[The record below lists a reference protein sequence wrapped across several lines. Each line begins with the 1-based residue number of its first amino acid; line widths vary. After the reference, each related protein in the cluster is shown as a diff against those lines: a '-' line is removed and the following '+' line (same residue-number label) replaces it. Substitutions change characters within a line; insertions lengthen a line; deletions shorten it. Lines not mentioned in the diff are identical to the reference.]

1 MATCKFST
9 PNFNQQFKVAFLIYL
24 RQVVMLLQIQY
35 HYSIKIHDTK
45 IYIVNYPGLNHQV
58 ISVQEDLK
66 ATGFTLFTLRSNIYL
81 ASFQQSTVTFHTLD
95 IMSNKSLVS
104 LQELKHS
111 LISDFISLP
120 EFSLFEEALAFYS

>member
-1 MATCKFST
+1 MATCKFYT
-9 PNFNQQFKVAFLIYL
+9 PNFNQHFKVAFLIYL

-66 ATGFTLFTLRSNIYL
+66 ATGFTLFTLRNNIYL

-120 EFSLFEEALAFYS
+120 EFSLFEEALPFYS

>member
-9 PNFNQQFKVAFLIYL
+9 PNFNQHFKVAFLIYL

-81 ASFQQSTVTFHTLD
+81 ASFQQNTVTFHTLD
-95 IMSNKSLVS
+95 IMSNNSLVS
-104 LQELKHS
+104 LQDLKNP
-111 LISDFISLP
+111 LISNFISQP
-120 EFSLFEEALAFYS
+120 EFSLFDEALPFYS

>member
-1 MATCKFST
+1 M
-9 PNFNQQFKVAFLIYL
+9 V
-24 RQVVMLLQIQY
+24 LLVQIQY
-35 HYSIKIHDTK
+35 HYSDKIHDTK
-45 IYIVNYPGLNHQV
+45 IYNVNYPGLNHQF

-104 LQELKHS
+104 LQKLKHS

-120 EFSLFEEALAFYS
+120 EFSLFEEALPFYS

>member
-9 PNFNQQFKVAFLIYL
+9 PNFNQHFKVAFLIYL

-58 ISVQEDLK
+58 ISVQKDLK
-66 ATGFTLFTLRSNIYL
+66 ATEFTLFTLRSNIYL
-81 ASFQQSTVTFHTLD
+81 ASFQQNTVTFHTLD
-95 IMSNKSLVS
+95 IMSNNSLVS
-104 LQELKHS
+104 LQDLKNP
-111 LISDFISLP
+111 LISNFISQP
-120 EFSLFEEALAFYS
+120 EFSLFDEALPFYS

>member
-1 MATCKFST
+1 MLHQFSQ
-9 PNFNQQFKVAFLIYL
+9 NANK
-24 RQVVMLLQIQY
+24 IQ
-35 HYSIKIHDTK
+35 DTN
-45 IYIVNYPGLNHQV
+45 IYIVNYPDFNHQV
-58 ISVQEDLK
+58 IAIKEDNLK
-66 ATGFTLFTLRSNIYL
+66 TKGFTLFTLRSNIYL

-120 EFSLFEEALAFYS
+120 EFSLFEEALPFYS

>member
-9 PNFNQQFKVAFLIYL
+9 PIFNQHFKVAFLIYN

-35 HYSIKIHDTK
+35 HVSIKIHDTK

-66 ATGFTLFTLRSNIYL
+66 TSEFTLFTLRSNIYL
-81 ASFQQSTVTFHTLD
+81 ASFQQSTVTFYTLD
-95 IMSNKSLVS
+95 VMSNNSLVS
-104 LQELKHS
+104 LQKLKHS

-120 EFSLFEEALAFYS
+120 EFSLFDEALPFYS